1 MDIEYKGANCI
12 MLSSK
17 AGTVVVDPKLSL
29 VGLKD
34 VAAKANVVLATQHD
48 LAVQPADGLLIDG
61 PGEYEVGG
69 VSVKGI
75 PAQRHIDT
83 PDEPL
88 RGTIYRI
95 DTSESTIGVV
105 GHAASLTDAQI
116 EALGVLDILIV
127 PVGGN
132 GYTLDAHG
140 AIELIR
146 RIEPKMVIPTHYAD
160 AALAYEVPQ
169 AELEPFLKEMGA
181 AHQVAAKLKLKGGV
195 LPEMLTVLEL
205 TRTA

>member
-12 MLSSK
+12 SVTSK
-17 AGTVVVDPKLSL
+17 AGTVVVDPKLSA

-34 VAAKANVVLATQHD
+34 VTAKVNVVLATQHD
-48 LAVQPADGLLIDG
+48 FIAKSEGALVIDG

-83 PDEPL
+83 PEDGL
-88 RGTIYRI
+88 KATMYRI
-95 DTSESTIGVV
+95 DTSEASIGII
-105 GHAASLTDAQI
+105 GHVAKLNDTQLED
-116 EALGVLDILIV
+116 LGVLDILVV

-132 GYTLDAHG
+132 GYTLDAHA
-140 AIELIR
+140 AIQLIR
-146 RIEPKMVIPTHYAD
+146 QIDPKMIIPTHYAD
-160 AALAYEVPQ
+160 KAINYEVPQ
-169 AELEPFLKEMGA
+169 AELEPFLKELGA
-181 AHQVAAKLKLKGGV
+181 AHQVAAKLKLKGGT
-195 LPEMLTVLEL
+195 LPETLTVLEL

>member
-12 MLSSK
+12 TLSSK
-17 AGTVVVDPKLSL
+17 AGTIAVDPKLSS

-34 VAAKANVVLATQHD
+34 VTHKVDVALATQPD
-48 LAVQPADGLLIDG
+48 FIAKGDGALVIDG

-75 PAQRHIDT
+75 AAQRHIDT
-83 PDEPL
+83 PEDGL
-88 RGTIYRI
+88 KATVYRI
-95 DTSESTIGVV
+95 DTPEASIGVV
-105 GHAASLTDAQI
+105 GHVAGLDDTQL
-116 EALGVLDILIV
+116 EALGVVDILVV

-140 AIELIR
+140 AVQLVR
-146 RIEPKMVIPTHYAD
+146 RIDPKMVIPTHYAD
-160 AALAYEVPQ
+160 KELAYEVPQ

-181 AHQVAAKLKLKGGV
+181 AHQVGAKLKLKSGA
-195 LPEMLTVLEL
+195 LPETLTVLEL